1 MLYIEV
7 GNSTLKLA
15 RRNSDGTFRV
25 SRFTHPAQLL
35 EEIPPKAEMLLAPV
49 AESKVGNI
57 LPQLQERGA
66 VRLLGRDQFTEFL
79 ADSYDTP
86 ETLGLDRILQLSALD
101 ADAIVIS
108 CGTGITIDALFRGSP
123 FWGAILPGFTT
134 ASRGLSAQAPALP
147 IVSSN
152 DAVAIPA
159 RSSRTSIAN
168 GILLG
173 TVLALQGL
181 ADILAD
187 EIGADQSLP
196 VVVTGGEG
204 EVLRSIWRS
213 EREIVIR
220 PALLFEGMARK
231 GAKGQRRKEDGGSI
245 FPR

>member
-15 RRNSDGTFRV
+15 HRNSDGTFRV
-25 SRFTHPAQLL
+25 SRFTHPTHLL

-49 AESKVGNI
+49 AESQVGNI
-57 LPQLQERGA
+57 LPQLKERGT
-66 VRLLGRDQFTEFL
+66 VRLLGRDQFREFL

-86 ETLGLDRILQLSALD
+86 ETLGLDRILQLFALD
-101 ADAIVIS
+101 VDAIVIS
-108 CGTGITIDALFRGSP
+108 CGTAITIDALFRGSP

-147 IVSSN
+147 VVSSN
-152 DAVAIPA
+152 DTVLLPA

-173 TVLALQGL
+173 TTLALQGL
-181 ADILAD
+181 ADMLAD
-187 EIGADQSLP
+187 EIGASQSLP
-196 VVVTGGEG
+196 VIVTGGEA
-204 EVLRSIWRS
+204 EVLRSFWRR
-213 EREIVIR
+213 EREVTVR

-231 GAKGQRRKEDGGSI
+231 GAKAQRDKEEGGSI
-245 FPR
+245 LPR